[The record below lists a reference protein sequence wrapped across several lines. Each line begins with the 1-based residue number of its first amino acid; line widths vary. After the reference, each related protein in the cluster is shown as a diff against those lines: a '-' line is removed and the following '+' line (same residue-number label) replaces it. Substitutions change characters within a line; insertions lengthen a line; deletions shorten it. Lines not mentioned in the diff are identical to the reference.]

1 MDVLVN
7 EKGAWL
13 VMTYIPGEDLGRQLE
28 QSLQPFGPERVLKWG
43 ERLLETL
50 DYLHSMTPPIVHCD
64 IKPANLKVDEHDQV
78 FLLDF
83 GVAQSAAKYHEYNG
97 YTLAYCAPEQLTGA
111 AIDPRTDLYAL
122 AATLYDLL
130 TGVKPPDAR
139 LRLSALAEGRSD
151 PLLPASA
158 WNPGLSR
165 AIDAFLHQGMALDP
179 AHRFASAKAMRVALH
194 GCRIDLSSQVQPVN
208 PVEIIGRNALIG
220 EARRKLLQLEVRLLT
235 LVGPGG
241 VGKTVV
247 ARTVADD
254 LASGYFGKVAF
265 INLEDSWAASAQQN
279 AQLIQEI
286 VARHTALSLEDAAAC
301 AEAAQGAS
309 NALLL
314 IIDAAELLAG
324 GEMTLDTVIAS
335 SPHLKVLATS
345 RQPIGVHFEHLLVVP
360 PLPTPDRHAEVDAA
374 TALHSP
380 AVQVLLTQA
389 KAYGVDLQLT
399 GENVKEIVD
408 LCASLDGLPFAL
420 QEAAR
425 CLHTLRV
432 AEVAGHLFAR
442 FSEAATLPASVAERR
457 ASLAASIAW
466 SVEQLPPQQQCLLG
480 RLAVFCGSFSPHAA
494 HAICCAGIAPL
505 ESFSEEDIAADLGQI
520 AAHSLLVTRLSG
532 ATLRYV
538 MFNTTRAYASARM
551 VAADDIASLRR
562 RHADYFVN
570 VIDIGDTRVA
580 PDAARLAR
588 IEVEYDNL
596 LAALTWSVEQGDA
609 TVALRLTTSLW
620 RFWEIRGDY
629 REGLAWFERALALSA
644 TEDELRA
651 RALAC
656 AGGLARNQSQYSA
669 AERCFSAA
677 LAIYRQLDDK
687 QGIARMLNGL
697 GTVAYFHD
705 ALAATK
711 YFEAAL
717 ELHRELNNPRD
728 MAGALN
734 NLALLAEGQG
744 DYLRAATLHRQALEH
759 FQALGE
765 DANTAY
771 VLGNLGVV
779 AEHSGDMNT
788 AVEYYRQSLDL
799 HERIGE
805 KWGMAA
811 MLTNLGST
819 LDRLQRVDEA
829 LPLLIEGLNL
839 FNELGD
845 SAGVAQALG
854 ALACNADRR
863 EAYQDSV
870 QFLAAAERIESET
883 GYVLPAFDQEER
895 QALHIRLHDALGAD
909 AFDATWQAVFTL
921 PLASLL
927 PALPGIK
934 ENR

>member
-1 MDVLVN
+1 M
-7 EKGAWL
+7 
-13 VMTYIPGEDLGRQLE
+13 
-28 QSLQPFGPERVLKWG
+28 
-43 ERLLETL
+43 
-50 DYLHSMTPPIVHCD
+50 
-64 IKPANLKVDEHDQV
+64 
-78 FLLDF
+78 
-83 GVAQSAAKYHEYNG
+83 
-97 YTLAYCAPEQLTGA
+97 
-111 AIDPRTDLYAL
+111 
-122 AATLYDLL
+122 
-130 TGVKPPDAR
+130 
-139 LRLSALAEGRSD
+139 
-151 PLLPASA
+151 
-158 WNPGLSR
+158 
-165 AIDAFLHQGMALDP
+165 
-179 AHRFASAKAMRVALH
+179 
-194 GCRIDLSSQVQPVN
+194 
-208 PVEIIGRNALIG
+208 
-220 EARRKLLQLEVRLLT
+220 
-235 LVGPGG
+235 
-241 VGKTVV
+241 
-247 ARTVADD
+247 
-254 LASGYFGKVAF
+254 
-265 INLEDSWAASAQQN
+265 
-279 AQLIQEI
+279 
-286 VARHTALSLEDAAAC
+286 
-301 AEAAQGAS
+301 
-309 NALLL
+309 
-314 IIDAAELLAG
+314 
-324 GEMTLDTVIAS
+324 
-335 SPHLKVLATS
+335 
-345 RQPIGVHFEHLLVVP
+345 
-360 PLPTPDRHAEVDAA
+360 
-374 TALHSP
+374 
-380 AVQVLLTQA
+380 LLTQA

-408 LCASLDGLPFAL
+408 LCASLDGLPLAL
-420 QEAAR
+420 QEAVR
-425 CLHTLRV
+425 CLHTLGI

-442 FSEAATLPASVAERR
+442 FSAAATLPAAVAERR

-494 HAICCAGIAPL
+494 HAICCTGAML
-505 ESFSEEDIAADLGQI
+505 EGLSEEDIAADLGQI

-551 VAADDIASLRR
+551 VAAGDIASLRR

-570 VIDIGDTRVA
+570 VIDIGDTHVP

-620 RFWEIRGDY
+620 RFWELQGDY

-656 AGGLARNQSQYSA
+656 AGALARNQSQYSA
-669 AERCFSAA
+669 AERCFSTA

-687 QGIARMLNGL
+687 QGIARMLNSL

-705 ALAATK
+705 ALAATN

-744 DYLRAATLHRQALEH
+744 DYLRAAMLHRQALEH

-779 AEHSGDMNT
+779 AEHSGDMDT

-839 FNELGD
+839 FDELGD

-863 EAYQDSV
+863 EAYQDGV

-895 QALHIRLHDALGAD
+895 QALHIRLRDALGAD
-909 AFDATWQAVFTL
+909 AYNATWQTVYTL